1 MPLVRLTQEIAER
14 AQPGELLCD
23 DKVTGLLLL
32 SQKRVKTFVVQRE
45 VKDPETGIRKTA
57 RVKLGHFPEI
67 TVQDARE
74 LAKEELRKMEKG
86 RNPHAARNPDLTVS
100 AAINEYIRGAV
111 DLRPRTIQGYRY
123 HLDHYIDP
131 TPEVRKKMDAEGRK
145 VTWPIIGHLPLA
157 DIGNKPTIVRN
168 LHLELGKGPGHA
180 TANGV
185 MRTISAAY
193 NGMKAL
199 RIPLPDNPIT
209 QDGVIRWF
217 KIQPRRRRITEFED
231 WATALQTIGN
241 PIRRALRLF
250 LLLTGQRDEATR
262 TMRWKDVKD
271 NKIHFP
277 APKGGE
283 SVAFDLPISPQVQTI
298 LDFVRTFSTEEWA
311 FPGSEFVWPAKSKTG
326 HIAESKEQRRAKLL
340 NPHALRRT
348 FISVGYG
355 VAPNKYV
362 SYFANHA
369 CKDTMTDEYFIPTM
383 DEVLPHLT
391 AIDSA
396 ILDKLGVDL
405 AKLLGPQVF
414 TTTQFKSASE
424 E

>member
-86 RNPHAARNPDLTVS
+86 RNPHSARNTKLTVK
-100 AAINEYIRGAV
+100 AAIEEYIAGAV
-111 DLRPRTIQGYRY
+111 DLQPRTIEGYRY
-123 HLDHYIDP
+123 ALEKYL
-131 TPEVRKKMDAEGRK
+131 TPLHHVVLSDLGEKPAKVR
-145 VTWPIIGHLPLA
+145 
-157 DIGNKPTIVRN
+157 
-168 LHLELGKGPGHA
+168 ELFLSLTKEKGKA

-185 MRTISAAY
+185 MRTLSATY
-193 NGMKAL
+193 NGMREL
-199 RIPLPDNPIT
+199 NPDLPPNPVRK
-209 QDGVIRWF
+209 GVIRMH
-217 KIQPRRRRITEFED
+217 KLPKRRTRIAED
-231 WATALQTIGN
+231 HFASWGAQLQTISN

-250 LLLTGQRDEATR
+250 ILLTGQRDEATR
-262 TMRWKDVKD
+262 KMMWKHVDLRPGRES
-271 NKIHFP
+271 IHFP
-277 APKGGE
+277 DPKGGPE
-283 SVAFDLPISPQVQTI
+283 AAFDLPLSPHAVQI
-298 LDFVRTFSTEEWA
+298 LNFVRTFSTEGWA
-311 FPGSEFVWPAKSKTG
+311 YAGSEFVWPADSKTG
-326 HIAESKEQRRAKLL
+326 HIAESKEQRRKELL
-340 NPHALRRT
+340 SVHPLRRT
-348 FISVGYG
+348 FISEGYN
-355 VAPNKYV
+355 VAPAKYV
-362 SYFANHA
+362 SYIVNHG
-369 CKDTMTDEYFIPTM
+369 CKDNITDEYFEPTS
-383 DEVLPHLT
+383 ESVRQHLT
-391 AIDSA
+391 TIGQS